1 MERAAATA
9 SESYLKA
16 YVFAFVS
23 ISLVSDKKFH
33 SSRCIV
39 YASVRFREEW
49 EAGRGTRPTR
59 SSRSDSHGKGFPTV
73 SLRFAY
79 GWVRKSANEQE
90 ASIDRC
96 IERGRRILSSLEN
109 GARSWDRSAL
119 ITQEEEQL
127 RLSLSLFLRYTAF
140 PSSIP
145 FYCLSTATVV
155 HTLIRRQN
163 KYRLVRSLVIND

>member
-39 YASVRFREEW
+39 YASVRFREER

-109 GARSWDRSAL
+109 GARSWDRPAL
-119 ITQEEEQL
+119 ITREEEQL
-127 RLSLSLFLRYTAF
+127 RLSLSLSFSQIHR
-140 PSSIP
+140 I
-145 FYCLSTATVV
+145 
-155 HTLIRRQN
+155 
-163 KYRLVRSLVIND
+163 SLVDSVLLSFHGHGRTHTYTTTE